1 MPSWDLLLTDV
12 HLATMS
18 DGAAAYGIV
27 EDGAIAV
34 SGGTIAWLGTQ
45 SELPAAES
53 RETRSLEG
61 RWLTP
66 ALIDCH
72 THLVFAGNRAAEFEQ
87 RLQGKSY
94 EDIARAGGGI
104 MSTVNATRA
113 ANNDEL
119 LRATTARLNAL
130 MREGVA
136 TVEIKSGYGL
146 NVETELRMLE
156 VVRAL
161 AANSGLSIRS
171 TFLGAHAVPGEYK
184 GKSGE
189 YIDLVCDEM
198 LPAAHEAQLAD
209 AVDAFCESIAFSTDE
224 VARVFE
230 TAKSLGIPVKL
241 HADQLTDG
249 GGAALAASFDALSAD
264 HLEFTSPA
272 GVQSMADA
280 GTAAVLLPGAFLTLG
295 ETQLP
300 PIDAMRDSEVR
311 IAIATDCNPGSSPI
325 CSLRAIMNIASSLF
339 HLTPEECLAGVT
351 RNAAHALGLEKDRG
365 TLEVGK
371 RADIAIW
378 DIGHPR
384 ELSYW
389 MGLDELTELLIAG
402 KNAGY
407 L

>member
-12 HLATMS
+12 HLATMAE
-18 DGAAAYGIV
+18 GTEPYGIV
-27 EDGAIAV
+27 KDGAIAV
-34 SGGTIAWLGTQ
+34 SGGTIAWLGAQ
-45 SELPAAES
+45 SELPAADS
-53 RETRSLEG
+53 RETRSLDG

-87 RLQGKSY
+87 RLQGVSY

-113 ANNDEL
+113 ASNDKL
-119 LRATTARLNAL
+119 LSATTARLNAL
-130 MREGVA
+130 MHEGVA

-156 VVRAL
+156 VVRTL

-171 TFLGAHAVPGEYK
+171 TFLGAHAAPGEYK

-189 YIDLVCDEM
+189 YIDLVCDQM
-198 LPAAHEAQLAD
+198 LPAAHAAQLAD

-241 HADQLTDG
+241 HADQLSDG
-249 GGAALAASFDALSAD
+249 GGAALAAGFGALSAD
-264 HLEFTSPA
+264 HLEFTSTT
-272 GVQSMADA
+272 GVQSMADS

-311 IAIATDCNPGSSPI
+311 IAIATDCNPGTSPI

-371 RADIAIW
+371 RADIAVW

-389 MGLDELTELLIAG
+389 MGLNELTELLIAG
-402 KNAGY
+402 KNSAA
-407 L
+407 

>member
-171 TFLGAHAVPGEYK
+171 TFLGAHTVPSEYK